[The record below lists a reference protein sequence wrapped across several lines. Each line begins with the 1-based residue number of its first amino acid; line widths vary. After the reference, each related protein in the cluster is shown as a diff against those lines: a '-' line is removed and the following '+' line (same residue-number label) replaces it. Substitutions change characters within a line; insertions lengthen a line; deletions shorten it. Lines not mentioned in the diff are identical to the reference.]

1 MNSLAATAAFDAP
14 VTPVDPAAAARRR
27 EAILRG
33 DAPLRILLPSYRSD
47 PHTGGQGIYMD
58 YMSRAILELGHEVEV
73 ISGPPYPKLDP
84 RILMT
89 KLESLDLYA
98 KPKNWMGIPS
108 YPKGASKS
116 WTDIQEYLTHIS
128 GGFGELK
135 SFGERLYRHMRTRH
149 QNYDVV
155 HDNQTLCWGLLKV
168 RALGLPVAGTI
179 HHPITR
185 DRDIAIAHANSFKL
199 KLLIRRW
206 HSFVN
211 MQKKVARQLDP
222 VIVVSEST
230 KRDVVTEFGVDP
242 KHMKVVL
249 HGINATDFHPEP
261 GVVRKTNRIMAVTSA
276 DVALK
281 GLMYLIHAYAELL
294 KTRPDLE
301 LLVVS
306 KLREGN
312 TSRALD
318 ELGIRDKVKFV
329 SNLTIGE
336 MRRYYAEATVAVSPS
351 VYEGFGFP
359 AGEAMACGVPVVTTN
374 GGSLPEVVG
383 DAGIIVPT
391 RDSAALAAAIGDL
404 LDNPEKRA
412 HYGAAGYR
420 RIQEKFLWT
429 RAAADAVAVYK
440 DAIAKHYALS
450 IPGTPRA
457 DD

>member
-1 MNSLAATAAFDAP
+1 MTSLAQPTAFEAAAP
-14 VTPVDPAAAARRR
+14 VAPLEPKAAARRR
-27 EAILRG
+27 EAVLRG
-33 DAPLRILLPSYRSD
+33 DEPMRILLPSYRSD

-84 RILMT
+84 RVKLT

-98 KPKNWMGIPS
+98 KPKNWLGVPN
-108 YPKGASKS
+108 YPKGAPKG
-116 WTDIQEYLTHIS
+116 WVDIEEYLTHLS

-149 QNYDVV
+149 ANYDVV

-185 DRDIAIAHANSFKL
+185 DRDIAIAHARSL
-199 KLLIRRW
+199 WMKLLIRRW

-211 MQKKVARQLDP
+211 MQMKVARQLDP

-230 KRDVVTEFGVDP
+230 KRDVAKEFGVAP
-242 KHMKVVL
+242 ERMRVVL
-249 HGINATDFHPEP
+249 HGINATDFRPEP
-261 GVVRKTNRIMAVTSA
+261 GVVRKTNRIMAVASA

-281 GLMYLIHAYAELL
+281 GLIYLIRAYAKLV
-294 KTRPDLE
+294 KDRPDLE

-306 KLREGN
+306 KLRDGN
-312 TSRALD
+312 TSRELDALG
-318 ELGIRDKVKFV
+318 LRDKVKFV
-329 SNLTIGE
+329 SGLTIEE

-359 AGEAMACGVPVVTTN
+359 AGEAMACGVPVVSTE

-383 DAGIIVPT
+383 DAGVVVPV
-391 RDSAALAAAIGDL
+391 RDADALAAAIGDL

-412 HYGAAGYR
+412 QLGAAGYR

-429 RAAADAVAVYK
+429 RAASDAVEVYK
-440 DAIAKHYALS
+440 DAIAKHYGMS
-450 IPGTPRA
+450 RA
-457 DD
+457 HD

>member
-1 MNSLAATAAFDAP
+1 MNSLSPSKAFTAS
-14 VTPVDPAAAARRR
+14 VDPAAAARRR
-27 EAILRG
+27 EAVLRG
-33 DAPLRILLPSYRSD
+33 DEPLRILLPSYRSD

-73 ISGPPYPKLDP
+73 ISGPPYPNLDN
-84 RILMT
+84 RILLT

-108 YPKGASKS
+108 YPKGAPKT
-116 WTDIQEYLTHIS
+116 WTDIQEYITHIS

-135 SFGERLYRHMRTRH
+135 SFGERLYKHMLTRH

-168 RALGLPVAGTI
+168 RDLGPPVAGTI

-185 DRDIAIAHANSFKL
+185 DRDIAIAHAKSLKL

-230 KRDVVTEFGVDP
+230 KRDVVKEFGVDP
-242 KHMKVVL
+242 KNMRVVL
-249 HGINATDFHPEP
+249 HGINARDFHPEP
-261 GVVRKTNRIMAVTSA
+261 GVVRKTNRIMCVTSA

-281 GLMYLIHAYAELL
+281 GLMYLIHAYADLL

-318 ELGIRDKVKFV
+318 ELGIRDRVKFV
-329 SNLTIGE
+329 HGLTIEE

-359 AGEAMACGVPVVTTN
+359 AGEAMACGVPVVVTE
-374 GGSLPEVVG
+374 GGSLPEVAG
-383 DAGIIVPT
+383 DAGVIVPV
-391 RDSAALAAAIGDL
+391 RDSAALARAIGDL
-404 LDNPEKRA
+404 LDNPGKRA
-412 HYGAAGYR
+412 ELGAAGYR
-420 RIQEKFLWT
+420 RIQENFLWS

-440 DAIAKHYALS
+440 EAIAKHYGLQHVL
-450 IPGTPRA
+450 G
-457 DD
+457 

>member
-1 MNSLAATAAFDAP
+1 MTSQPAPSTFAASVPAP
-14 VTPVDPAAAARRR
+14 ADPVAAARRR
-27 EAILRG
+27 EAVLRG
-33 DAPLRILLPSYRSD
+33 DEPLRILLPSYRSD

-58 YMSRAILELGHEVEV
+58 YMSRAILELGHQVEV
-73 ISGPPYPKLDP
+73 ISGPPYPRLDP
-84 RILMT
+84 RITLT

-108 YPKGASKS
+108 YPKGASKT

-135 SFGERLYRHMRTRH
+135 SFGERLYKHMRGRAH
-149 QNYDVV
+149 LYDVV

-168 RALGLPVAGTI
+168 RDLGLPVAGTI

-185 DRDIAIAHANSFKL
+185 DRDIAIAHARSL
-199 KLLIRRW
+199 WMKLLIRRW

-211 MQKKVARQLDP
+211 MQMKVARQLDP

-242 KHMKVVL
+242 ARMRVVL
-249 HGINATDFHPEP
+249 HGINTRDFHPEP
-261 GVVRKTNRIMAVTSA
+261 GIVRKTNRIMAVASA

-281 GLMYLIHAYAELL
+281 GLIYLIRAYAKLVKE
-294 KTRPDLE
+294 RPDLE

-312 TSRALD
+312 TARELD
-318 ELGIRDKVKFV
+318 ELGLRDKVKFV
-329 SNLTIGE
+329 SGITLAE
-336 MRRYYAEATVAVSPS
+336 MRAYYAEATIAVSPS

-359 AGEAMACGVPVVTTN
+359 AGEAMACGVPVVSTD

-383 DAGIIVPT
+383 DAGIVVPV
-391 RDSAALAAAIGDL
+391 RDSDALAAAIGDL

-412 HYGAAGYR
+412 NIGAAGYR

-440 DAIAKHYALS
+440 EAIAKHYGMA
-450 IPGTPRA
+450 RA

>member
-1 MNSLAATAAFDAP
+1 MNSLTHASAFEAHAALVA
-14 VTPVDPAAAARRR
+14 DPKAAARRR
-27 EAILRG
+27 EAVLRG
-33 DAPLRILLPSYRSD
+33 DEPLKILLPSYRSD

-58 YMSRAILELGHEVEV
+58 YMSRAILELGHDVEV
-73 ISGPPYPKLDP
+73 ISGPPYPNLDP
-84 RILMT
+84 RVKMT

-108 YPKGASKS
+108 YPAGAPKT
-116 WTDIQEYLTHIS
+116 WTDIQEYITHIS

-135 SFGERLYRHMRTRH
+135 SFGERLYRHMKGRAGH
-149 QNYDVV
+149 YDVV

-185 DRDIAIAHANSFKL
+185 DRDIAIAHAQSLKL

-230 KRDVVTEFGVDP
+230 KRDVVREFGVDP
-242 KHMKVVL
+242 SRMRVVL
-249 HGINATDFHPEP
+249 HGINATDFRPEP
-261 GVVRKTNRIMAVTSA
+261 SVPRLSNRIMAVASA

-281 GLMYLIHAYAELL
+281 GLIYLIRAYAELV

-312 TSRALD
+312 TSRELD
-318 ELGIRDKVKFV
+318 ELGLRDRVKFV
-329 SNLTIGE
+329 SGLTIDE
-336 MRRYYAEATVAVSPS
+336 MRRYYAEATIAVSPS

-359 AGEAMACGVPVVTTN
+359 AGEAMACGVPVVTTD

-383 DAGIIVPT
+383 DAGVIVPT
-391 RDSAALAAAIGDL
+391 KNHMALAHAIGDL
-404 LDNPEKRA
+404 LDNPDKRA
-412 HYGAAGYR
+412 KLGAAGYR
-420 RIQEKFLWT
+420 RIQDKFLWT
-429 RAAADAVAVYK
+429 RAAQDAVNVYK
-440 DAIAKHYALS
+440 EAIAKHYGMA
-450 IPGTPRA
+450 RA
-457 DD
+457 DH

>member
-1 MNSLAATAAFDAP
+1 
-14 VTPVDPAAAARRR
+14 
-27 EAILRG
+27 
-33 DAPLRILLPSYRSD
+33 
-47 PHTGGQGIYMD
+47 
-58 YMSRAILELGHEVEV
+58 
-73 ISGPPYPKLDP
+73 
-84 RILMT
+84 
-89 KLESLDLYA
+89 
-98 KPKNWMGIPS
+98 
-108 YPKGASKS
+108 
-116 WTDIQEYLTHIS
+116 
-128 GGFGELK
+128 
-135 SFGERLYRHMRTRH
+135 
-149 QNYDVV
+149 
-155 HDNQTLCWGLLKV
+155 
-168 RALGLPVAGTI
+168 
-179 HHPITR
+179 
-185 DRDIAIAHANSFKL
+185 
-199 KLLIRRW
+199 
-206 HSFVN
+206 
-211 MQKKVARQLDP
+211 
-222 VIVVSEST
+222 
-230 KRDVVTEFGVDP
+230 VVTEFGVDP

-281 GLMYLIHAYAELL
+281 GLMYLIHAYAKLL

-329 SNLTIGE
+329 SNLTLAE
-336 MRRYYAEATVAVSPS
+336 MRHYYAEATVAVSPS

-391 RDSAALAAAIGDL
+391 RDSGALAAAIGDL

-440 DAIAKHYALS
+440 DAIAKHY
-450 IPGTPRA
+450 GMPRA

>member
-1 MNSLAATAAFDAP
+1 MNSIPPKTAFQQ
-14 VTPVDPAAAARRR
+14 VLDPAAAARRR
-27 EAILRG
+27 EAVLRG
-33 DAPLRILLPSYRSD
+33 DEPLRILLPSYRSD

-73 ISGPPYPKLDP
+73 ISGPPYPNLDP
-84 RILMT
+84 RITLT

-108 YPKGASKS
+108 YPRGASRT
-116 WTDIQEYLTHIS
+116 WTDIQEYITHIS

-135 SFGERLYRHMRTRH
+135 SFGERLFKHMKTRH

-168 RALGLPVAGTI
+168 RDLGLPVAGTI

-185 DRDIAIAHANSFKL
+185 DRDIAIAHAKSLKL

-230 KRDVVTEFGVDP
+230 KRDVVKEFGVDP
-242 KHMKVVL
+242 KHMRVVL
-249 HGINATDFHPEP
+249 HGINATDFRPEP
-261 GVVRKTNRIMAVTSA
+261 GVVRKTNRIMCVTSA

-281 GLMYLIHAYAELL
+281 GLMYLIHAYADLL

-318 ELGIRDKVKFV
+318 ELGIRDRVKFV
-329 SNLTIGE
+329 HGLTIDE

-359 AGEAMACGVPVVTTN
+359 AGEAMACGVPVVVTE

-383 DAGIIVPT
+383 DAGVIVPV
-391 RDSAALAAAIGDL
+391 RDSAALARAIGDL
-404 LDNPEKRA
+404 LDNPAKRA
-412 HYGAAGYR
+412 EYGAAGYR
-420 RIQEKFLWT
+420 RIQEKFLWS

-440 DAIAKHYALS
+440 DAIAKHYSLQHVL
-450 IPGTPRA
+450 G
-457 DD
+457 

>member
-1 MNSLAATAAFDAP
+1 MNSLSTASAFDAHAAP
-14 VTPVDPAAAARRR
+14 VGNPQVAARRR
-27 EAILRG
+27 EAVLRG
-33 DAPLRILLPSYRSD
+33 DEPLKILLPSYRSD

-58 YMSRAILELGHEVEV
+58 YMSRAILELGHDVEV
-73 ISGPPYPKLDP
+73 ISGPPYPNLDP
-84 RILMT
+84 RVKMT

-98 KPKNWMGIPS
+98 RPKNWMGIPD
-108 YPKGASKS
+108 YPRGAPRT
-116 WTDIQEYLTHIS
+116 WTDIQEYITHIS

-135 SFGERLYRHMRTRH
+135 SFGERLYRHMRGRAGH
-149 QNYDVV
+149 YDVV

-185 DRDIAIAHANSFKL
+185 DRDIAIGHANSLKL

-211 MQKKVARQLDP
+211 MQKKVARRLDP

-230 KRDVVTEFGVDP
+230 KRDVAREFGVDP
-242 KHMKVVL
+242 ARMRVVL
-249 HGINATDFHPEP
+249 HGINATDFRPEP
-261 GVVRKTNRIMAVTSA
+261 GVPRLSNRLMAVASA

-281 GLMYLIHAYAELL
+281 GLIYLIRAYAELV

-312 TSRALD
+312 TSRELD
-318 ELGIRDKVKFV
+318 ELGLRDRVKFV
-329 SNLTIGE
+329 SGLTIDQ
-336 MRRYYAEATVAVSPS
+336 MRRYYAEATIAVSPS

-359 AGEAMACGVPVVTTN
+359 AGEAMACGVPVVSTD

-383 DAGIIVPT
+383 DAGLIVP
-391 RDSAALAAAIGDL
+391 AKNHMALAHAIGDL
-404 LDNPEKRA
+404 LDNPDKRA
-412 HYGAAGYR
+412 ALGAAGYR
-420 RIQEKFLWT
+420 RIQDNFLWS
-429 RAAADAVAVYK
+429 RAAQDAVNVYK
-440 DAIAKHYALS
+440 EAIAKHYGMA
-450 IPGTPRA
+450 RA
-457 DD
+457 DH

>member
-1 MNSLAATAAFDAP
+1 MNSWPPKTSFQTAIYP
-14 VTPVDPAAAARRR
+14 GAAARRR
-27 EAILRG
+27 DAVLRG
-33 DAPLRILLPSYRSD
+33 DEPLRILLPSYRSD

-73 ISGPPYPKLDP
+73 ISGPPYPNLDN
-84 RILMT
+84 RILLT

-98 KPKNWMGIPS
+98 KPKNWMGIPN
-108 YPKGASKS
+108 YPRGAPKT

-135 SFGERLYRHMRTRH
+135 SFGERLYQHMLTRH

-168 RALGLPVAGTI
+168 RDLGLPVAGTI
-179 HHPITR
+179 HHTITR
-185 DRDIAIAHANSFKL
+185 DRDIA
-199 KLLIRRW
+199 
-206 HSFVN
+206 
-211 MQKKVARQLDP
+211 ARQLDP

-242 KHMKVVL
+242 KHMRVVL
-249 HGINATDFHPEP
+249 HGINATDFRPEP
-261 GVVRKTNRIMAVTSA
+261 GVVRKTNRIMCVTSA

-281 GLMYLIHAYAELL
+281 GLMYLIHAYADLL

-318 ELGIRDKVKFV
+318 ELGIRDRVKFV
-329 SNLTIGE
+329 HGLTIEE

-359 AGEAMACGVPVVTTN
+359 AGEAMACGVPVVVTE
-374 GGSLPEVVG
+374 GGSLPEVAG
-383 DAGIIVPT
+383 DAGVIVPV
-391 RDSAALAAAIGDL
+391 RDSAALARAIGDL
-404 LDNPEKRA
+404 LDNPARRA
-412 HYGAAGYR
+412 ELGAAGYR
-420 RIQEKFLWT
+420 RIQENFLWS

-440 DAIAKHYALS
+440 DAIAKHYGLQHVL
-450 IPGTPRA
+450 G
-457 DD
+457 

>member
-1 MNSLAATAAFDAP
+1 MNSLPPKTSFQAAL
-14 VTPVDPAAAARRR
+14 DPAAAARRR
-27 EAILRG
+27 EAVLRG
-33 DAPLRILLPSYRSD
+33 DEPLRILLPSYRSD

-73 ISGPPYPKLDP
+73 ISGPPYPNLDS
-84 RILMT
+84 RILLT

-108 YPKGASKS
+108 YPKGAPKT
-116 WTDIQEYLTHIS
+116 WTDIQEYITHIS

-135 SFGERLYRHMRTRH
+135 SFGERLYRHMKTRY

-168 RALGLPVAGTI
+168 RNLGLPVAGTI

-185 DRDIAIAHANSFKL
+185 DRDIAIAHAPSLKL

-242 KHMKVVL
+242 KHMRVVL
-249 HGINATDFHPEP
+249 HGINATDFRPEP
-261 GVVRKTNRIMAVTSA
+261 GVVRKPNRIMCVTSA

-281 GLMYLIHAYAELL
+281 GLMYLIHAYADLL

-318 ELGIRDKVKFV
+318 ELGIRDRVKFV
-329 SNLTIGE
+329 HGLTIDE

-359 AGEAMACGVPVVTTN
+359 AGEAMACGVPVVVTE

-383 DAGIIVPT
+383 DAGVIVPV
-391 RDSAALAAAIGDL
+391 RDSAALARAIGDL
-404 LDNPEKRA
+404 LDNPGKRA
-412 HYGAAGYR
+412 ELGAAGYR
-420 RIQEKFLWT
+420 RIQEKFLWS
-429 RAAADAVAVYK
+429 RAASDAVAVYK
-440 DAIAKHYALS
+440 DAIAKHYGMQGVA
-450 IPGTPRA
+450 G
-457 DD
+457 

>member
-1 MNSLAATAAFDAP
+1 MNSIPPKTAFQPAL
-14 VTPVDPAAAARRR
+14 DPAATARRR
-27 EAILRG
+27 EAVLRG
-33 DAPLRILLPSYRSD
+33 DEPLRILLPSYRSD

-73 ISGPPYPKLDP
+73 ISGPPYPNLDP
-84 RILMT
+84 RITLT

-108 YPKGASKS
+108 YPKGAPKT
-116 WTDIQEYLTHIS
+116 WTDIQEYITHIS

-135 SFGERLYRHMRTRH
+135 SFGERLYRHMKTRH

-168 RALGLPVAGTI
+168 RDLGLPVAGTI

-185 DRDIAIAHANSFKL
+185 DRDIAIAHAKSLKL

-230 KRDVVTEFGVDP
+230 KRDVAKEFGVDP
-242 KHMKVVL
+242 RHMRVVL
-249 HGINATDFHPEP
+249 HGINARDFHPEP
-261 GVVRKTNRIMAVTSA
+261 GIVRKTNRIMCVTSA

-281 GLMYLIHAYAELL
+281 GLMYLIHAYADLL

-318 ELGIRDKVKFV
+318 ELGIRDRVKFV
-329 SNLTIGE
+329 HGLTIDE
-336 MRRYYAEATVAVSPS
+336 MRNYYAEATVAVSPS

-359 AGEAMACGVPVVTTN
+359 AGEAMACGVPVVVTE
-374 GGSLPEVVG
+374 GGSLPEVAG
-383 DAGIIVPT
+383 DAGVIVPV
-391 RDSAALAAAIGDL
+391 RDSAALARAIGDL
-404 LDNPEKRA
+404 LDNPAKRA
-412 HYGAAGYR
+412 ELGAAGYR
-420 RIQEKFLWT
+420 RIQEKFLWS

-440 DAIAKHYALS
+440 DAIAKHYGLQHVL
-450 IPGTPRA
+450 G
-457 DD
+457 

>member
-1 MNSLAATAAFDAP
+1 MNSLPSQTSFQS
-14 VTPVDPAAAARRR
+14 VVDPVAAARRR
-27 EAILRG
+27 EAVLRG
-33 DAPLRILLPSYRSD
+33 DEPLRILLPSYRSD

-73 ISGPPYPKLDP
+73 ISGPPYPNLDP
-84 RILMT
+84 RIMLT

-98 KPKNWMGIPS
+98 KPKNWMGIPN
-108 YPKGASKS
+108 YPRGASKS
-116 WTDIQEYLTHIS
+116 WTDIQEYITHIS

-135 SFGERLYRHMRTRH
+135 SFGERLFHHMKSRH

-168 RALGLPVAGTI
+168 RDLGLPVAGTI

-185 DRDIAIAHANSFKL
+185 DRDIAIAHAKSLKL

-230 KRDVVTEFGVDP
+230 KRDVATEFGVDP
-242 KHMKVVL
+242 RHMRVVL
-249 HGINATDFHPEP
+249 HGINATDFRPEP
-261 GVVRKTNRIMAVTSA
+261 GVVRKPNRIMCVTSA

-281 GLMYLIHAYAELL
+281 GLMYLIHAYADLL

-318 ELGIRDKVKFV
+318 ELGIRDRVKFV
-329 SNLTIGE
+329 HGLTIDE

-359 AGEAMACGVPVVTTN
+359 AGEAMACGVPVVVTE

-383 DAGIIVPT
+383 DAGIIVPV
-391 RDSAALAAAIGDL
+391 RDSAALARAIGDL
-404 LDNPEKRA
+404 LDNPERRA
-412 HYGAAGYR
+412 ELGAAGYR
-420 RIQEKFLWT
+420 RIQEKFLWS
-429 RAAADAVAVYK
+429 RAASDAVAVYK
-440 DAIAKHYALS
+440 DAIAKHYGLQHVL
-450 IPGTPRA
+450 G
-457 DD
+457 

>member
-1 MNSLAATAAFDAP
+1 M
-14 VTPVDPAAAARRR
+14 RRR
-27 EAILRG
+27 EAVLRG
-33 DAPLRILLPSYRSD
+33 DEPLKILLPSYRSD

-73 ISGPPYPKLDP
+73 ISGPPYPRLDP
-84 RILMT
+84 RILLT
-89 KLESLDLYA
+89 KLESLDLYT
-98 KPKNWMGIPS
+98 KPKNWMGIPD
-108 YPKGASKS
+108 YPKGAPKD
-116 WTDIQEYLTHIS
+116 WTSIKEYITHIS

-135 SFGERLYRHMRTRH
+135 SFGERLHRHMKSRW

-168 RALGLPVAGTI
+168 RDLGLPVAGTI

-185 DRDIAIAHANSFKL
+185 DRDIAMAHARSPWMKF
-199 KLLIRRW
+199 LIWRW
-206 HSFVN
+206 HSFVY
-211 MQKKVARQLDP
+211 MQKKVAQRLDP
-222 VIVVSEST
+222 VIVVSDST

-242 KHMKVVL
+242 ARMRVVL
-249 HGINATDFHPEP
+249 HGINTRDFHPEP
-261 GVVRKTNRIMAVTSA
+261 SVTRKTNRIMAVASA

-281 GLMYLIHAYAELL
+281 GLIYLIRAYGKLV
-294 KTRPDLE
+294 KDRPDLE

-312 TSRALD
+312 TSRELD
-318 ELGIRDKVKFV
+318 ELGLRDKVKFV
-329 SNLTIGE
+329 SGLTLDE

-359 AGEAMACGVPVVTTN
+359 AGEAMACGVPVVSTN

-383 DAGIIVPT
+383 DAGVIVPT
-391 RDSAALAAAIGDL
+391 KDSDALAAAIGDL
-404 LDNPEKRA
+404 LDNPDKRA
-412 HYGAAGYR
+412 KLGEAGYR

-440 DAIAKHYALS
+440 EAIAKQYG
-450 IPGTPRA
+450 IKRA

>member
-1 MNSLAATAAFDAP
+1 
-14 VTPVDPAAAARRR
+14 
-27 EAILRG
+27 
-33 DAPLRILLPSYRSD
+33 
-47 PHTGGQGIYMD
+47 MD
-58 YMSRAILELGHEVEV
+58 YMSRAILELGHDVEV
-73 ISGPPYPKLDP
+73 ISGPPYPRLDP
-84 RILMT
+84 RVKMT

-108 YPKGASKS
+108 YPAGAPKG
-116 WTDIQEYLTHIS
+116 WTDIQEYITHIS

-135 SFGERLYRHMRTRH
+135 SFGERLHRHMRGRAH
-149 QNYDVV
+149 HYDVV

-185 DRDIAIAHANSFKL
+185 DRDIAIAHAKSLKL

-211 MQKKVARQLDP
+211 MQKKVARRLDP

-230 KRDVVTEFGVDP
+230 KRDVVREFGVDP
-242 KHMKVVL
+242 KHMRVVL
-249 HGINATDFHPEP
+249 HGINATDFRPEP
-261 GVVRKTNRIMAVTSA
+261 SVPRLSNRIMAVASA

-281 GLMYLIHAYAELL
+281 GLIYLIRAYAELV

-312 TSRALD
+312 TSRELD
-318 ELGIRDKVKFV
+318 ELGLRDRVKFV
-329 SNLTIGE
+329 SGLTIDE
-336 MRRYYAEATVAVSPS
+336 MRRYYAEATIAVSPS

-359 AGEAMACGVPVVTTN
+359 AGEAMACGVPVVSTD

-391 RDSAALAAAIGDL
+391 KDHMALARAIGDL
-404 LDNPEKRA
+404 LDNPDRRA
-412 HYGAAGYR
+412 RLGAAGYR
-420 RIQEKFLWT
+420 RIQDNFLWS
-429 RAAADAVAVYK
+429 RAARDAVNVYK
-440 DAIAKHYALS
+440 EAIATHYGMA
-450 IPGTPRA
+450 RA
-457 DD
+457 ND

>member
-1 MNSLAATAAFDAP
+1 MNSIASASAFEANAARIL
-14 VTPVDPAAAARRR
+14 DPKAAARRR
-27 EAILRG
+27 EAVLRG
-33 DAPLRILLPSYRSD
+33 DEPLRILLPSYRSD

-58 YMSRAILELGHEVEV
+58 YMSRAILELGHDVEV
-73 ISGPPYPKLDP
+73 ISGPPYPNLDP
-84 RILMT
+84 RIMLT

-108 YPKGASKS
+108 YPAGASKS

-168 RALGLPVAGTI
+168 RDLGLPVAGTI

-185 DRDIAIAHANSFKL
+185 DRDIAIAHAKSLKL

-211 MQKKVARQLDP
+211 MQKKVARRLDP

-230 KRDVVTEFGVDP
+230 KHDVVTEFGVDP
-242 KHMKVVL
+242 KHMRVVL

-261 GVVRKTNRIMAVTSA
+261 GIVRKTNRLMAVTSA

-329 SNLTIGE
+329 SNLSIDE
-336 MRRYYAEATVAVSPS
+336 MRRYYAEATIAVSPS

-359 AGEAMACGVPVVTTN
+359 AGEAMACGVPVVTTS

-383 DAGIIVPT
+383 DAGVIVPT
-391 RDSAALAAAIGDL
+391 RDSGALARAIGDL
-404 LDNPEKRA
+404 LDNPAKRA
-412 HYGAAGYR
+412 EFGAAGYR
-420 RIQEKFLWT
+420 RIQEKFLWS
-429 RAAADAVAVYK
+429 RAAADAVSVYK
-440 DAIAKHYALS
+440 DAIAKHYGMAA
-450 IPGTPRA
+450 PAG
-457 DD
+457 

>member
-1 MNSLAATAAFDAP
+1 M
-14 VTPVDPAAAARRR
+14 
-27 EAILRG
+27 LRG
-33 DAPLRILLPSYRSD
+33 DEPLRILLPSYRSD

-73 ISGPPYPKLDP
+73 ISGPPYPNLDN
-84 RILMT
+84 RILLT

-108 YPKGASKS
+108 YPKGAPKT

-135 SFGERLYRHMRTRH
+135 SFGERLYKHMRTRH

-168 RALGLPVAGTI
+168 RELGLPVAGTI

-185 DRDIAIAHANSFKL
+185 DRDIAIAHAKSLKL

-211 MQKKVARQLDP
+211 MQKKVARKLDP

-230 KRDVVTEFGVDP
+230 KRDVATEFGVDP
-242 KHMKVVL
+242 RNMRVVL
-249 HGINATDFHPEP
+249 HGINARDFHPEP
-261 GVVRKTNRIMAVTSA
+261 GVVRKTNRIMCVTSA

-281 GLMYLIHAYAELL
+281 GLMYLIHAYADLL

-318 ELGIRDKVKFV
+318 ELGIRDRVKFV
-329 SNLTIGE
+329 HGLTIEE

-359 AGEAMACGVPVVTTN
+359 AGEAMACGVPVVVTE
-374 GGSLPEVVG
+374 GGSLPEVAG
-383 DAGIIVPT
+383 DAGVIVPV
-391 RDSAALAAAIGDL
+391 RDSAALARAIGDL
-404 LDNPEKRA
+404 LDNPGKRA
-412 HYGAAGYR
+412 ELGAAGYR
-420 RIQEKFLWT
+420 RIQDNFLWS

-440 DAIAKHYALS
+440 EAIAKHYGLQHVL
-450 IPGTPRA
+450 G
-457 DD
+457 